1 MVNFFYGYIYQL
13 DLGIIRGLSFV
24 NEKALVELPK
34 STLILELIF
43 LCAAFLLFVR
53 FANFISR
60 FSRHISLGIGC
71 IGLVLLGNVWLQN
84 IDEIKKS
91 FAPLESVVVE
101 KENSLDETIANYFT
115 DNYEVFNFSKEKN
128 ILVLIF
134 DEFAA
139 NMLADILNENPEIK
153 KDLDG
158 FVWYKNTVSTGNFTG
173 HSINT
178 MIAGPEY
185 TISKINQRADDITIE
200 ELISKN
206 FADLYNAIARYG
218 EYRLSAPYHHGY
230 APFISRELWKR
241 YIKEPVYAINAEQNV
256 ILRALLRESAKS
268 SFNKFLFGLSLF
280 KLSPFSL
287 KRKIYNGGN
296 WRFFVRT
303 TNINRKK
310 ARYVLFE
317 NLSQNLSYNS
327 QKPTFKYFWSDL
339 THGNFNINQDG
350 KWITQEDI
358 KQGFDQNSV
367 IARKLT
373 LKYAM
378 KKVIELVQDFRNN
391 NIYNQT
397 KIIVASDHGGAEK
410 DWNDW
415 ALYSLM
421 MVKDFNSTGEFQ
433 VSDIPISNADIPAI
447 IGTGVDPTGK
457 FNTEN
462 NFGIDYTKQPDRDRI
477 LQYHIPIEYVEEREK
492 KYPAGKIISIQGDP
506 YDRNNWQV
514 EDFE

>member
-24 NEKALVELPK
+24 NDNALLDSK
-34 STLILELIF
+34 SKVILELIF
-43 LCAAFLLFVR
+43 LCASFLLFVR

-60 FSRHISLGIGC
+60 FSRHISLTIGS
-71 IGLVLLGNVWLQN
+71 IGLVLLGNVWIQN
-84 IDEIKKS
+84 YDEIKKS
-91 FAPLESVVVE
+91 FAPLESTVVE
-101 KENSLDETIANYFT
+101 KEDSLDKTITNYFA

-153 KDLDG
+153 KGLDG
-158 FVWYKNTVSTGNFTG
+158 FIWYKNTVSTGSSTFN
-173 HSINT
+173 SVNA
-178 MIAGPEY
+178 MLAGPEY
-185 TISKINQRADDITIE
+185 TVSKINQRADDITIG

-206 FADLYNAIARYG
+206 GTNLYNAIGSY
-218 EYRLSAPYHHGY
+218 EYTLSIGSVPYLSLS
-230 APFISRELWKR
+230 PSLNQ
-241 YIKEPVYAINAEQNV
+241 PVYKAKPFEISTK
-256 ILRALLRESAKS
+256 ESS
-268 SFNKFLFGLSLF
+268 LNRIFLFGLSLF
-280 KLSPFSL
+280 KLSPIAL
-287 KRKIYNGGN
+287 KRRIYNGGLWN
-296 WRFFVRT
+296 KFMLNDIVNDLYGHYREY
-303 TNINRKK
+303 IM
-310 ARYVLFE
+310 FE
-317 NLSQNLSYNS
+317 NMANNLSYDS
-327 QKPTFKYFWSDL
+327 PRPTFKYLWTSF
-339 THGNFNINQDG
+339 THNPFHLNQDG
-350 KWITQEDI
+350 QWITSQDL
-358 KQGFDQNSV
+358 KQGFSQYSDQS
-367 IARKLT
+367 RKFT
-373 LKYAM
+373 IKYAM
-378 KKVIELVQDFRNN
+378 QKVVELVQAFVNN
-391 NIYNQT
+391 DIYNQT

-457 FNTEN
+457 FNIEN

-477 LQYHIPIEYVEEREK
+477 LQYHITLLGDASK
-492 KYPAGKIISIQGDP
+492 MQKTKYLAGKIISIQGDP